1 MKKNILINPIAPKG
15 NEINERIK
23 NLMGL
28 MSVNETGPKISVEIT
43 KKGADGKAY
52 AIVRENQEWFIKV
65 ADKTKNL
72 IAEDFKYIGGLQNK
86 KDEAYPSYSKAL
98 KQLALKL
105 KSIAEAYD
113 YEGDINIYRND
124 NLLNENNPMVGG
136 FSQIKGNGFS
146 GEGNLEGNKPMDE
159 AEKSENSNPW
169 AICAARV
176 GRKDKKKYED
186 CVMAVKKQYGIKE
199 EEIELSEA
207 EKAIDEMLAKY
218 NHLEEKLDPVGSE
231 DNDIDND
238 GDTDSTDKYLKHRRD
253 VISKNIKQPSKVKKV
268 FSELSKK
275 YPSIKEELSI
285 VYTALV
291 NESEENN
298 SDTTEMIFRKYEDG
312 EIIALFP
319 KVIENR
325 AKNLVKAYVHNGQH
339 VQADLRGTI
348 ESTVP
353 ATEEEY
359 ADLFSELKSI
369 GYKIKVLG
377 LNENL
382 NSSKKKIH

>member
-159 AEKSENSNPW
+159 AEKGYP
-169 AICAARV
+169 V
-176 GRKDKKKYED
+176 
-186 CVMAVKKQYGIKE
+186 E

-207 EKAIDEMLAKY
+207 EKAIDEMLAK
-218 NHLEEKLDPVGSE
+218 EEE
-231 DNDIDND
+231 M
-238 GDTDSTDKYLKHRRD
+238 TDKEKKFASLAPPKDKITYADKIAGAKKN
-253 VISKNIKQPSKVKKV
+253 VKESKYKNI
-268 FSELSKK
+268 FSGLGKK

-298 SDTTEMIFRKYEDG
+298 SDTTEMIFRKYKDTG

-325 AKNLVKAYVHNGQH
+325 ANNLVMSYMHDGQH
-339 VQADLRGTI
+339 GQADLRGTI
-348 ESTVP
+348 KSTVP
-353 ATEEEY
+353 ATKEEY